1 MGTRNLTI
9 VRNKEGIIRVAQ
21 YGQWDGYPGGQG
33 MTALSFIK
41 NKDNLAQL
49 ERAIENCRFYNRVKD
64 IDNWI
69 EKYESRCPRWDE
81 KTNRMLPD
89 NRLKEDINWFNYFN
103 TRDLGAGILVNIC
116 EALKAKETMH
126 DELNIPKEHNGYFYL
141 FDNLEFGQDS
151 LMCEWAY
158 MIDFKDNK
166 FRVFEGFNTDKS
178 KEYELFKTNQEE
190 VDKRFDYTDSRYY
203 GLRLSK
209 EYSLKKL
216 PSYKRFIEDF
226 KSEENE

>member
-21 YGQWDGYPGGQG
+21 YDQWDGYPEGQG
-33 MTALSFIK
+33 ITALNFIK

-89 NRLKEDINWFNYFN
+89 SRLKEDINWFNYFN

-126 DELNIPKEHNGYFYL
+126 GELNIPKEHNGYFYL
-141 FDNLEFGQDS
+141 FDDLEFGQDS
-151 LMCEWAY
+151 LMCEWSY

-166 FRVFEGFNTDKS
+166 FRVFEGSNTDKS

-209 EYSLKKL
+209 EYSLNKL
-216 PSYKRFIEDF
+216 PSDKRFIEDF
-226 KSEENE
+226 RSEENE